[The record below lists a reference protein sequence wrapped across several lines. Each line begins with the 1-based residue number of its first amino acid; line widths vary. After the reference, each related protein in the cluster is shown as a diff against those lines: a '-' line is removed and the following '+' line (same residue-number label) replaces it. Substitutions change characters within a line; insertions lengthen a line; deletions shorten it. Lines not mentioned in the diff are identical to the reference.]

1 MNISNNSNNSKMLDV
16 NDIIAVN
23 FISMD
28 GNVHYAIIAEK
39 NKTFVEIEEKL
50 YQQYPQYRETNNNF
64 LANGTEIL
72 RFKTIKQNKI
82 KNGTQIKLVVP
93 S

>member
-1 MNISNNSNNSKMLDV
+1 MLDV

-39 NKTFVEIEEKL
+39 NKTFAEIEEKL

-64 LANGTEIL
+64 LANGTQIL
-72 RFKTIKQNKI
+72 RFKTIGQNNI
-82 KNGTQIKLVVP
+82 KSGIPITLVVP